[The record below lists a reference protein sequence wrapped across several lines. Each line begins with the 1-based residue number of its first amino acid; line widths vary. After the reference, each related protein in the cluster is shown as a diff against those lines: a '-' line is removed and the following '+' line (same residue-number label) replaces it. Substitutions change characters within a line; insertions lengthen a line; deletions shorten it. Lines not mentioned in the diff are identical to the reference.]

1 MKYGYIRVSSKN
13 QKTDG
18 NSLDAQMNA
27 VRNAGAEKVFIEAY
41 TGIKLDRPEFDKLLN
56 TVKPDDVI
64 IVTKMDRFARTV
76 AQATETITNLIDK
89 GVIVYVINLGILD
102 NSSMSVLMRNLLLS
116 FAQFE
121 RDLIIER
128 TQEGRAIARQ
138 RPEYKEG
145 RPKKYKKQQMELA
158 LELLKSHSYSQVSL
172 MTGISVSTLTRGKRE
187 AKNNENDSCKIREYQ
202 RLQNASTS

>member
-13 QKTDG
+13 QKKDG
-18 NSLDAQMNA
+18 NSLEAQMEA
-27 VRNAGAEKVFIEAY
+27 VKKAGAEKIFIETY
-41 TGIKLDRPEFDKLLN
+41 TGTKIDRPEFVKLLE
-56 TVKPDDVI
+56 VAQKEDMI

-89 GVIVYVINLGILD
+89 GIGVYVLNLGILD
-102 NSSMSVLMRNLLLS
+102 NSSMSVLVRNLLLS

-128 TQEGRAIARQ
+128 TQEGRAIARMK
-138 RPEYKEG
+138 PDYKEG
-145 RPKKYKKQQMELA
+145 RPRKYKNQQISLA

-172 MTGISVSTLTRGKRE
+172 MTGISISTLTRAKRE
-187 AKNNENDSCKIREYQ
+187 NRNEKNQDKTKQYRCIQNDT
-202 RLQNASTS
+202 ST